1 MVGPRMTANVP
12 ERHGS
17 RWILAAVLGA
27 TFMLLMDLTIV
38 QVALP
43 SIRQDLDVDFTLLR
57 WVIDAYA
64 LSLATLILTAGSL
77 ADRFGRKRVFVLG
90 VSLFTLAS
98 LLCGVATGGAFLSV
112 ARGVQGIG
120 GAAMFATS
128 LALIAQEF
136 SGPAR
141 RKAIAAWSATV
152 GVAVAV
158 GPVLG
163 GALTDGLGW
172 RWIFFVNLP
181 VGLAV
186 VAITVRRTV
195 NIGDPHARHADVAGL
210 VTFSGALFLFVFA
223 LLRATDLGWGS
234 ATIVGCFTG
243 SAVALAAF
251 VLVELRQPRPMFD
264 LTLFRKPAF
273 VGVSVGMAALGMGMF
288 GLMPYI
294 TIYLQNVLDYS
305 PLQGGLRM
313 LPIMIFAFAV
323 PLVSPRLLAGLPPG
337 AVAGCGLLLV
347 TGGLVYMHG
356 VRADSHWTTLLGGM
370 ILMGIGVGL
379 ANPAIA
385 HVALG
390 VVPPQRSGMASGIN
404 NTCRIAGLATG
415 VAALGAILQ
424 SRISSRLGDLM
435 PGAPRELANAIASG
449 GTHAA
454 GVAGGPHAVYAARVA
469 FVSGLNATFLVG
481 AAVLLFGSTATLALV
496 RSRDLLQQAPAP
508 QPASASEQA

>member
-1 MVGPRMTANVP
+1 MTMSA
-12 ERHGS
+12 EQKHGS
-17 RWILAAVLGA
+17 TWILAAVLGA

-64 LSLATLILTAGSL
+64 LSLATLILTCGSL
-77 ADRFGRKRVFVLG
+77 ADRFGRKRIFIFG
-90 VSLFTLAS
+90 VSLFTVAS
-98 LLCGVATGGAFLSV
+98 LFCGVAGGGAFLAA

-136 SGPAR
+136 AGAAR
-141 RKAIAAWSATV
+141 RRAIALWSATV

-163 GALTDGLGW
+163 GALTDALGW
-172 RWIFFVNLP
+172 RWIFYVNLP
-181 VGLAV
+181 IGLAV
-186 VAITVRRTV
+186 VAVTVRRTANV
-195 NIGDPHARHADVAGL
+195 GDPGARRADVAGL
-210 VTFSGALFLFVFA
+210 VTFSAALFLFVFA

-234 ATIVGCFTG
+234 PTILGCFAG
-243 SAVALAAF
+243 SAAALAVF
-251 VLVELRQPRPMFD
+251 VLAELRQPRPMFD

-294 TIYLQNVLDYS
+294 TIYLQNVLGYS

-313 LPIMIFAFAV
+313 LPIMVFTFAV
-323 PLVSPRLLAGLPPG
+323 PLITPRLLAGLPP
-337 AVAGCGLLLV
+337 ALVAGGGLLLV
-347 TGGLVYMHG
+347 TAGLVSMHG
-356 VRADSHWTTLLGGM
+356 VEERSHWTTLLGGM
-370 ILMGIGVGL
+370 ILAGIGVGL

-390 VVPPQRSGMASGIN
+390 VVPPERSGMASGIN

-415 VAALGAILQ
+415 VAALGAVLQ
-424 SRISSRLGDLM
+424 SRIASSLRELV
-435 PGAPRELANAIASG
+435 PGAPRGLANAVASG
-449 GTHAA
+449 GVDAA
-454 GVAGGPHAVYAARVA
+454 SAGRPHLAEAARAA
-469 FVSGLNATFLVG
+469 FAAGLNAAFLVG
-481 AAVLLFGSTATLALV
+481 AAVLLLGSVAALLLV
-496 RSRDLLQQAPAP
+496 RSRDLVHPASAAAPAP
-508 QPASASEQA
+508 EQA